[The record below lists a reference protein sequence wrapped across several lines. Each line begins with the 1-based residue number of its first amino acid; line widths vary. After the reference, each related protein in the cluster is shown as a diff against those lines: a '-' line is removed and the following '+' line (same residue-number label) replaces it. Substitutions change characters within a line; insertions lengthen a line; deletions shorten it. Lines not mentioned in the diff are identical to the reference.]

1 MKIPVLTAITESH
14 ICGKWRSSSIAREK
28 KQQSIYVY
36 IEIQIKILIK
46 QIMMR
51 RAVSKKAMSTH
62 QYVNT
67 HK

>member
-28 KQQSIYVY
+28 KQQSIFVY

-46 QIMMR
+46 QIMR